1 MCGGRRHYY
10 KVDCED
16 FIMVIYGNNA
26 SNDRKGVL
34 IAVFLGWCG
43 GYRFYKKQFALGVL
57 YLFTCGL
64 FCIGW
69 IVDIVASLSPASPD
83 PTIAPPSEIARF
95 HTKVV
100 GVTYPT
106 TQGGCSTRQEA
117 LGCMRRKDTLSVEY
131 FDYNGKPAYRV
142 VLDRN
147 YSDIGNLSADLAEEI
162 YKKYKNCTIKVVD
175 WEITGVDDGRNYG
188 CNIELAFYKN

>member
-1 MCGGRRHYY
+1 
-10 KVDCED
+10 
-16 FIMVIYGNNA
+16 MVIYGNNA
-26 SNDRKGVL
+26 SSDRKGVL

-83 PTIAPPSEIARF
+83 PTITPPSEIARF

-162 YKKYKNCTIKVVD
+162 YKKYKGCTIKVVD
-175 WEITGVDDGRNYG
+175 WEITGGDDGRNYG
-188 CNIELAFYKN
+188 CNIELVFYKN

>member
-1 MCGGRRHYY
+1 
-10 KVDCED
+10 
-16 FIMVIYGNNA
+16 MVIYGNNA

-69 IVDIVASLSPASPD
+69 IVDIVASLSPTSPD
-83 PTIAPPSEIARF
+83 PTIASPSEIARF

-117 LGCMRRKDTLSVEY
+117 LECMRRKDTLSVEY
-131 FDYNGKPAYRV
+131 FDYNGEPAYRV

-162 YKKYKNCTIKVVD
+162 YKKYKNCTIKVVG
-175 WEITGVDDGRNYG
+175 WEITGGYDGRNYG
-188 CNIELAFYKN
+188 CNIELVFYKN

>member
-1 MCGGRRHYY
+1 MYGGRRHYY

-69 IVDIVASLSPASPD
+69 IVDIVASLSPTSPD

-117 LGCMRRKDTLSVEY
+117 LECMRRKDTLSVEY
-131 FDYNGKPAYRV
+131 FDYNGEPAYRV

-162 YKKYKNCTIKVVD
+162 YKKYKNCTIKVVG
-175 WEITGVDDGRNYG
+175 WEITGGYDGRNYG
-188 CNIELAFYKN
+188 CNIELVFYKN

>member
-1 MCGGRRHYY
+1 
-10 KVDCED
+10 
-16 FIMVIYGNNA
+16 MVIFGNNA
-26 SNDRKGVL
+26 SNDSKGVL
-34 IAVFLGWCG
+34 IAIFLGWCG
-43 GYRFYKKQFALGVL
+43 GYRFYKKQFALGIL

-83 PTIAPPSEIARF
+83 PAIAPLSEIARF

-131 FDYNGKPAYRV
+131 FDYNSEPAYRV

-147 YSDIGNLSADLAEEI
+147 YSDIGNLSADLAGEI
-162 YKKYKNCTIKVVD
+162 YRKYKDCTIKVVD
-175 WEITGVDDGRNYG
+175 WEITGGDDGRNYG